1 MPLPVPNLLAI
12 ACLVI
17 WVGYELVLRR
27 RDDPE
32 AATWQGGAADRASTL
47 LLVVAFVLAIGLTV
61 VLLSA
66 DIGRI
71 PEPLR
76 WIGVVIEAIGLGVR
90 GWSMVVLGRYYTRT
104 VRTVTDQRLVTAGPY
119 RLVRHPGY
127 TGTLLVWTGYCIGV
141 GDWIVLLVVGALL
154 VGAYTWRIHTEEALL
169 LGVFGDQYRQYQRR
183 TRRLIPFV
191 Y

>member
-1 MPLPVPNLLAI
+1 MPLPLPNLLAI
-12 ACLVI
+12 ACLLI

-32 AATWQGGAADRASTL
+32 AASWQGGAADRASTL
-47 LLVVAFVLAIGLTV
+47 LL
-61 VLLSA
+61 LSA
-66 DIGRI
+66 DIGRLA
-71 PEPLR
+71 EPLR
-76 WIGVVIEAIGLGVR
+76 WIGVGIEAVGLGVR

-154 VGAYTWRIHTEEALL
+154 VGAYTWRIHTEEAML
-169 LGVFGDQYRQYQRR
+169 LGVFSDQYPQYQRR